1 MRFLLATSQW
11 FMDRAGIFAGI
22 AAAIVV
28 ALGLAPDAG
37 PSADVDEYAHAGAFL
52 MIAFLFCATSP
63 RHPWLGM
70 LAAFAMGTCIE
81 LAQIFVPGRT
91 ASLADIGANVAGVI
105 AGAALFYLFVRMR
118 AHYKADTDVTL

>member
-1 MRFLLATSQW
+1 
-11 FMDRAGIFAGI
+11 MDRAGIFAGI